1 MKKRNV
7 CFLLLVALCGKAS
20 AQLQALEPFKQGDR
34 ITFVG
39 NSITEAGYYES
50 YIWLYYMLHFPG
62 ERIRIYNVGI
72 GGDRAKNILDR
83 FEDDVLPKRP
93 SVICLTFGMN
103 DTGYYEFLGANP
115 DSGAQARVKESY
127 HYFELIQKKLKALPD
142 VKKVLIAS
150 SPYDETVKNPKNY
163 FPKKTLAM
171 LEIAKFQE
179 QAARDN
185 HWGYVDFLNPMNE
198 IDAREQK
205 KDSTF
210 TLTGPDRIH
219 PGNAGHFVMAWLF
232 LKAQGLGNKPVADIA
247 IDAATGKVDRATNCQ
262 ITNVSGTAKSG
273 AAASSAALR
282 FDYLAASLP
291 FPVDTLPRLWGNPS
305 PQSGAVGVMPFYTE
319 FNREMLRVK
328 GLKDKTYTLTMDGK
342 PIGRWTGAQLREGIN
357 LAAQTNTPEYEQ
369 AMAVLSLNEER
380 MGLESKLRAYYWL
393 QFDYLR
399 DLGLKFNDNQAA
411 LDSVMSA
418 AAKRWDVASKRD
430 NYRAARYA
438 SVREAWQKE
447 MDVII
452 DEIYTVNKPKT
463 HKVELKEA
471 L

>member
-1 MKKRNV
+1 MKKRNL
-7 CFLLLVALCGKAS
+7 FLFLLVALCGKAS
-20 AQLQALEPFKQGDR
+20 AQLQALKPFTQGDR

-83 FEDDVLPKRP
+83 FDDDVVPKHP
-93 SVICLTFGMN
+93 TVICLTFGMN
-103 DTGYYEFLGANP
+103 DSGYYEFLGANP

-127 HYFELIQKKLKALPD
+127 HYFEGIQKKLKALPA
-142 VKKVLIAS
+142 VKKIMIAS

-163 FPKKTLAM
+163 FPKKTQAM
-171 LEIAKFQE
+171 LEIAQFQE

-205 KDSTF
+205 KDSAF

-232 LKAQGLGNKPVADIA
+232 LKAQGLGNKPVADIV
-247 IDAATGKVDRATNCQ
+247 IDAAAGKADKTGNCS
-262 ITNVSGTAKSG
+262 ITNLSRTGN
-273 AAASSAALR
+273 ALK
-282 FDYLAASLP
+282 FDYLASSLP
-291 FPVDTLPRLWGNPS
+291 FPVDTVPRLWGNPS
-305 PQSGAVGVMPFYTE
+305 PQSGALGVMPFYAE
-319 FNREMLRVK
+319 FNREMLRVT
-328 GLKDKTYTLTMDGK
+328 GLKDKTYALTMDGQ
-342 PIGRWTGAQLREGIN
+342 PIGHWTGAQLGEGIN

-369 AMAVLSLNEER
+369 AMSVLLLNEER

-411 LDSVMSA
+411 LDSVLTAST
-418 AAKRWDVASKRD
+418 KRWDVASKRD

-438 SVREAWQKE
+438 PVREAWQKE
-447 MDVII
+447 MDAVV

-463 HKVELKEA
+463 HTVELKEVM